1 MAKKSFQTC
10 HFKFRYT
17 KIRESILKYDFIKL
31 NKYIYSM
38 WFGGGGGGGSG
49 DIFLLRTG
57 YFRDK
62 NLVLVDA

>member
-1 MAKKSFQTC
+1 MAKKRFQTC

-31 NKYIYSM
+31 NKYIYIM
-38 WFGGGGGGGSG
+38 WFGGGGSG
-49 DIFLLRTG
+49 DFFLLRTG